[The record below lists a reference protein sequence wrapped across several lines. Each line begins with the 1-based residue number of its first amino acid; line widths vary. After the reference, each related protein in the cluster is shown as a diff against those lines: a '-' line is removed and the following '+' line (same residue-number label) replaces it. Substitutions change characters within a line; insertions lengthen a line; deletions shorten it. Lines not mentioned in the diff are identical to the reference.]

1 MSLDSRSV
9 PGVLPANFS
18 KQFFETQAAKIDP
31 IWYGLHSNVSK
42 VVADVY
48 LGREQNFL
56 VRLLNSFISV
66 RVTQHRLIIK
76 ITVMIVLFLSL
87 GKLYLLVGLYH
98 GIHTGCF

>member
-1 MSLDSRSV
+1 M

-18 KQFFETQAAKIDP
+18 KLFFEAQAEKINP
-31 IWYGLHSNVSK
+31 IWYGLHSNVSR

-56 VRLLNSFISV
+56 VRLLNSSISV

-76 ITVMIVLFLSL
+76 ITVMIVLFLSP
-87 GKLYLLVGLYH
+87 GKLHLLVGLYD
-98 GIHTGCF
+98 GIHTGCL